1 MPSWYKEVLIFKILV
16 FEQYYCMVSEKV
28 QPNASL
34 LQDGVV
40 HYGEA
45 VLQDFSAQCVREFLH
60 WSIKQTSEKV
70 CAKKEELY
78 IALNLFKFGKFY
90 DNINQMLLHLAMILP
105 CCLAYLSSLYCARL
119 RILQYTVERH
129 FSAM

>member
-1 MPSWYKEVLIFKILV
+1 
-16 FEQYYCMVSEKV
+16 MVSEKF

-45 VLQDFSAQCVREFLH
+45 VLRDFSAQCVREFLH

-70 CAKKEELY
+70 CVKKEELY

-90 DNINQMLLHLAMILP
+90 DNTNQLVLHLVMILP
-105 CCLAYLSSLYCARL
+105 CFLAYLSFLYCARL
-119 RILQYTVERH
+119 RILQYIVERH

>member
-1 MPSWYKEVLIFKILV
+1 M
-16 FEQYYCMVSEKV
+16 MSEKF

-45 VLQDFSAQCVREFLH
+45 VLRDFSAQCVQEFLR

-70 CAKKEELY
+70 CAKKEELH

-90 DNINQMLLHLAMILP
+90 DNTNQIVLHLVVILIP
-105 CCLAYLSSLYCARL
+105 FFLAYLSSLYCTRL
-119 RILQYTVERH
+119 RILQYTVERR